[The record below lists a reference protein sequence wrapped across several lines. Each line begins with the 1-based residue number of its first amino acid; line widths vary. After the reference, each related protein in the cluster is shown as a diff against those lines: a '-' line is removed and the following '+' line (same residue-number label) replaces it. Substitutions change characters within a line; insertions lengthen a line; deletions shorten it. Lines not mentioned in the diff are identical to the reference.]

1 MFDLSWLN
9 MVSFESFLPQLLS
22 AAGHGVMEKPP
33 DAIDFGWFGWIAFNW
48 TFMSA
53 VLQIILIDLV
63 LAGDNAVVIA
73 LAVRNLPPKQRK
85 WGIILGAG
93 AAVVLR
99 VICTAFVSQM
109 LRIPLLKF
117 VGGCLIAWIAVK
129 LMTQGHEEEK
139 VDSASNLM
147 EAVKLIVIADFVM
160 SLDNMLAVGGASGG
174 NIFLLLFGLI
184 VSIPFVVGTSQ
195 LLSMLMDKYPII
207 VTIGSAV
214 LGKVAGEL
222 IITDPWVSKWVSG
235 AFFGGAPLP
244 SWLIYTVDII
254 FIVGVLAIG
263 KWIVKRKKAEAAN
276 VTAATLAAQENKT
289 PKE

>member
-1 MFDLSWLN
+1 MEDWTMFDLSWLN
-9 MVSFESFLPQLLS
+9 MVSLENFLPQLLS
-22 AAGHGVMEKPP
+22 AGGIGIMEKPP
-33 DAIDFGWFGWIAFNW
+33 DAIDFGMFGWIAFNW
-48 TFMSA
+48 TFFSA

-73 LAVRNLPPKQRK
+73 LAVRNLPPKQKK

-99 VICTAFVSQM
+99 IICTAFVSQM
-109 LRIPLLKF
+109 LRVPLLKF

-254 FIVGVLAIG
+254 FVIGVVGVG
-263 KWIVKRKKAEAAN
+263 KWLVKRKKAEAEK
-276 VTAATLAAQENKT
+276 ATGKVLSDSVK
-289 PKE
+289 

>member
-9 MVSFESFLPQLLS
+9 MVSLENFLPQLLS
-22 AAGHGVMEKPP
+22 AGGIGIMEKPP
-33 DAIDFGWFGWIAFNW
+33 DAIDFGMFGWIAFNW
-48 TFMSA
+48 TFFSA

-73 LAVRNLPPKQRK
+73 LAVRNLPPKQKK

-174 NIFLLLFGLI
+174 NIFLLIFGLI